1 MADAEEPDEVIA
13 AQADKAVERAVEDI
27 LEAGADQADEAVE
40 LVDPEEAKSRESIIN
55 SIIERRAKKPNYTC
69 GRVKAQRI
77 FRIKAAANTRGCLGP
92 EFFELGRSKHSIVFR
107 PG

>member
-13 AQADKAVERAVEDI
+13 AQADKAVELAVEDI

-55 SIIERRAKKPNYTC
+55 SIIERRAKKPIILVADA
-69 GRVKAQRI
+69 RK
-77 FRIKAAANTRGCLGP
+77 
-92 EFFELGRSKHSIVFR
+92 S
-107 PG
+107 